1 MTSYGSHCRTAA
13 SRRRCSRRASTR
25 ACARGPGRARTCW
38 SASLCVCT
46 SVGRDVQD
54 VFRSIPTQERNEQ
67 ADDVEPKLG
76 KTHLGRKGRHDEER
90 RIAPPAHAR
99 RAVVVGAR
107 ADGRGVDRGKRGG
120 FAEGPVEL
128 RGLRAPAYGRWC
140 VCAGMEG
147 EMEGVRSVGG
157 ENRERGEKAHHR
169 RTRKCVRAARR
180 GRRRRKSSE

>member
-1 MTSYGSHCRTAA
+1 M
-13 SRRRCSRRASTR
+13 
-25 ACARGPGRARTCW
+25 
-38 SASLCVCT
+38 
-46 SVGRDVQD
+46 
-54 VFRSIPTQERNEQ
+54 
-67 ADDVEPKLG
+67 EPKLG

-147 EMEGVRSVGG
+147 EMEGVRWVVKRTLEG
-157 ENRERGEKAHHR
+157 EMRRFTFAERGSVQGQLGEDVEGGSHQYDLVVACANR
-169 RTRKCVRAARR
+169 RWILCVSEEGPKGEGHTCDEGQERIVRAPFGRSDARLDAAR
-180 GRRRRKSSE
+180 YLRLQ